1 MIMSDENTPVNPE
14 NEGLLLLQNQA
25 EEAAS
30 EPDLR
35 ERVRDMTTRALQDRR
50 LSFSELRD
58 IVGAV
63 TAGVGSGLDAR
74 GGEIK
79 AGLKQAVDGLDDA
92 IGGAAEAVSL
102 TLREAV
108 SQGREFKDGEL
119 KETLERLRDLESQFV
134 DTLKDAAQK
143 STGKLK
149 EEWSHMA
156 DHLSSTGTRTG
167 ERVRD
172 SMTQLTQGVK
182 VSTEAGQSGLKQVV
196 EATSERLSHIA
207 SGVLEALS
215 DSLKRQSDRMR

>member
-1 MIMSDENTPVNPE
+1 MIMSDENTPVNTE

-25 EEAAS
+25 EEAVS

-182 VSTEAGQSGLKQVV
+182 VSTEAGQSGLKQAV

>member
-1 MIMSDENTPVNPE
+1 MSDENTSANTE

-25 EEAAS
+25 EEAVS

-35 ERVRDMTTRALQDRR
+35 ERVRDITARALHDRR
-50 LSFSELRD
+50 LSFNELRD

-63 TAGVGSGLDAR
+63 TAGVGSGLNSR
-74 GGEIK
+74 GGEVK

-108 SQGREFKDGEL
+108 SQGREFKEGEL
-119 KETLERLRDLESQFV
+119 KEIVERLRDLESQFV

-143 STGKLK
+143 SSGKLK
-149 EEWSHMA
+149 DEWSHMA
-156 DHLSSTGTRTG
+156 DHLSKTGTRTG

-172 SMTQLTQGVK
+172 SMTQLSQGVK
-182 VSTEAGQSGLKQVV
+182 ASTEAGQSGLKQAV

>member
-1 MIMSDENTPVNPE
+1 MSDENTSANTE

-25 EEAAS
+25 EEAVS

-35 ERVRDMTTRALQDRR
+35 ERVRDMTARALHDRR
-50 LSFSELRD
+50 LSFNELRD

-63 TAGVGSGLDAR
+63 TAGVGSGLNSR
-74 GGEIK
+74 GGEVK

-108 SQGREFKDGEL
+108 SQGREFKEGEL
-119 KETLERLRDLESQFV
+119 KEIVERLRDLESQFV

-143 STGKLK
+143 SSGKLK
-149 EEWSHMA
+149 DEWSHMA
-156 DHLSSTGTRTG
+156 DHLSKTGTRTG

-172 SMTQLTQGVK
+172 SMTQLSQGVK
-182 VSTEAGQSGLKQVV
+182 ASTEAGQSGLKQAV